1 MLKRELDRATKLAEQ
16 AMRTFDSLRE
26 KLSAE
31 AAEVLSRSR
40 DQIEAVQQGQR
51 AATAKVRATMANLA
65 DSHHSE
71 SQHKINELIAQARQL
86 RDVTA
91 SLAQSAYSAAEELLT
106 LKRDAI
112 MTKAPAK
119 KAAAKKAPAKKVAA
133 KKPVAKKAAV
143 KKAPAKK
150 VAAKKVAAKKVAAKK
165 VVAKKVVAKKAPAK
179 KAAVKKAPA
188 KKVVAKKAPAKKAA
202 VKKAP
207 AKKAAV
213 KKAPAKKAAA
223 KKAPAKP
230 KAAAKPAS

>member
-1 MLKRELDRATKLAEQ
+1 MLKRELDRATRLAEQ

-31 AAEVLSRSR
+31 AAELLSRSR
-40 DQIEAVQQGQR
+40 GQIEAAQQGQR
-51 AATAKVRATMANLA
+51 AATARVRATVANLR
-65 DSHHSE
+65 DSHHSDT
-71 SQHKINELIAQARQL
+71 QHKINELIAQARQL

-91 SLAQSAYSAAEELLT
+91 SLAQSAYTAAEDLLT

-133 KKPVAKKAAV
+133 TKPAAKKAAV

-150 VAAKKVAAKKVAAKK
+150 VAAKK
-165 VVAKKVVAKKAPAK
+165 APAK

-188 KKVVAKKAPAKKAA
+188 KKPAAKKAVVKKAPAKKVAAKKAPAKKAA

-207 AKKAAV
+207 AKKAV
-213 KKAPAKKAAA
+213 A

>member
-31 AAEVLSRSR
+31 VAEVLSRSR
-40 DQIEAVQQGQR
+40 DQIKSAQQGQR

-71 SQHKINELIAQARQL
+71 TQHKINELIAQARQL

-150 VAAKKVAAKKVAAKK
+150 VAAKKVAV
-165 VVAKKVVAKKAPAK
+165 KKAPAK

-188 KKVVAKKAPAKKAA
+188 KKAVVKKAVVKKAVAKKAPAKKAA

-207 AKKAAV
+207 AKKAV
-213 KKAPAKKAAA
+213 A